1 MWNVGPIV
9 VRSRVAERWSS
20 ATSSETESDF
30 LIIWHHQAAKLE
42 ETEGLWAESPQHD
55 HRVFPVWI
63 ISKIC
68 FLLRQHKVLIF
79 KLATDCEDVD
89 MPDSVVAALYIFFL
103 QKLKWV
109 NKTSRALFL
118 YLPFFLFILTEI
130 RGERSDCIIIHAM
143 RLLLPLSASS
153 HQLRSV
159 ELQKAAKCRVG
170 HLWNLCFSFLL
181 FSEKL
186 FCWLIVHNVALITV
200 VLPAWLLSI
209 VSVWT
214 LRISCLGHFDVSDAT
229 FKLSYL
235 MKKKQKNTFTRRRS
249 FLQV

>member
-1 MWNVGPIV
+1 MW
-9 VRSRVAERWSS
+9 RC
-20 ATSSETESDF
+20 
-30 LIIWHHQAAKLE
+30 LIQSWL
-42 ETEGLWAESPQHD
+42 
-55 HRVFPVWI
+55 
-63 ISKIC
+63 
-68 FLLRQHKVLIF
+68 
-79 KLATDCEDVD
+79 
-89 MPDSVVAALYIFFL
+89 LYIFFF
-103 QKLKWV
+103 
-109 NKTSRALFL
+109 SRNWNGSIRRAEPCF
-118 YLPFFLFILTEI
+118 YICRFLFILTEI
-130 RGERSDCIIIHAM
+130 RGESSDCIIIHAM

-235 MKKKQKNTFTRRRS
+235 MWKKTTPSPEGGAFFNFSFSSIISDVFQWSGATPVNTYT
-249 FLQV
+249 